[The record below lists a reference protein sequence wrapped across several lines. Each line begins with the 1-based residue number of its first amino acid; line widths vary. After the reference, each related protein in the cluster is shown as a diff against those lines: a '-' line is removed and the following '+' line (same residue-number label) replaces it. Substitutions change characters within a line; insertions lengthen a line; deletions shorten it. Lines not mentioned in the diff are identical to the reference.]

1 MNNFLHS
8 MDFSSAHGTGEVQVL
23 TQMLQ
28 GKRPNVLVVD
38 DLHINLVL
46 LGKYIEKYGYEPV
59 FAYDG
64 VEAIEKLWTNNFDIV
79 FMDFQMPVMDGF
91 EALRIIRHELP
102 EPLCNIPVIGVSASM
117 ERDAIRRFLELG
129 ANDFISKPYEAED
142 LRAKLLK
149 YAHYLV
155 A

>member
-1 MNNFLHS
+1 MNNYLH
-8 MDFSSAHGTGEVQVL
+8 MDFSSATGAGEVQML

-28 GKRPNVLVVD
+28 GKRGQVLLVD

-46 LGKYIEKYGYEPV
+46 LSKFIEKFGYDHA

-64 VEAIEKLWTNNFDIV
+64 VEAIEKLRSNKFEIV

-91 EALRIIRHELP
+91 EALRIIRNELS

-117 ERDAIRRFLELG
+117 ERDAIRKFLDLG

>member
-1 MNNFLHS
+1 
-8 MDFSSAHGTGEVQVL
+8 MDFSLATGSGEVQMM

-28 GKRPNVLVVD
+28 GRRSKVLLVD

-46 LGKYIEKYGYEPV
+46 LGKYIEKFGYEPV
-59 FAYDG
+59 IAYDG
-64 VEAIEKLWTNNFDIV
+64 LEAIEKLRNNTFDIV

-91 EALRIIRHELP
+91 EALRIIRNELP

-117 ERDAIRRFLELG
+117 ERDAIRRFLDLG
-129 ANDFISKPYEAED
+129 ANDFISKPYESED

-149 YAHYLV
+149 YAHSLV